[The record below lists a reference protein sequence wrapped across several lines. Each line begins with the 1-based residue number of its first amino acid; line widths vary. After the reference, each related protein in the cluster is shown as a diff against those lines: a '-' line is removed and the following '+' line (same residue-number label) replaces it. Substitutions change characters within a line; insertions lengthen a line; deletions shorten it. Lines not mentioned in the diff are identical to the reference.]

1 MLNSLRFLCFAIFA
15 TVLCAQANA
24 TENITSSTQQLDVIA
39 NDEVTDPLSHTSL
52 NVTALEHERKKIE
65 QYIEEINSQGAL
77 SDEAKQSQINTL
89 RQTDSYY
96 DKLITLHE
104 NEKSFSDSIENLP
117 NQIKKYEKLLGKAN
131 EQYSKEPP
139 SVSDLTEKE
148 ITEELNK
155 LTGRQKQVQE
165 NLNQANSEYVNYQ
178 SLPNKAQDIITQN
191 TNELNALN
199 MKLTET
205 TPLSKYEI
213 QLVRTK
219 IVYFE
224 AENLFLQKQLNY
236 RTQLQDVSNYRIKIL
251 SLENKYLTDYIR
263 SLQTRQNEIISDNLI
278 NESPTANEEL
288 LSIPALKAQLDTNKT
303 LINYIDNRLKDN
315 VRMRQEFLDV
325 ENALASVKQIEKNLN
340 EQLNQLDGS
349 LILSRLLNRQQSEIP
364 SVQISFNLDE
374 FIPNL
379 NIWMYD
385 LRNFRD
391 NIFDIN
397 SYVDNVIKENP
408 TLKDHKTE
416 LESIVRQ
423 RRVLYDQL
431 YQGLSEAQT
440 LAIKLKLNYNEYI
453 DIKNKVSAL
462 INDHLF
468 WLASNMPLGK
478 DFIVSLPTSIKLQLL
493 SIKTTL
499 FSDGFISNADNILLP
514 VVIPL
519 LLLGGFISFIRR
531 YIVRIDNKLA
541 MRLDKATDG
550 YLVTPI
556 ALFNK
561 FILIIPKAVLIIII
575 GSLIIYTALENPTS
589 HYRVMGMLA
598 LHVVVFLFFLEILRI
613 NSLSQRHFGTPP
625 DKVVMQRAFIDKVW
639 FAVIPVLTIA
649 NIREIEPIKISA
661 DIFGFLIVYSSC
673 LYLTYIILKTLK
685 TKFENEDL
693 QFKDWVQSIFAIT
706 VPLSLIIM
714 LSLGYYYTAIKL
726 INRFAYTFYI
736 CMLYVLVS
744 NLIRRE
750 LYVAEIKL
758 LRTSKI
764 KQLLEKNKAEE
775 ESRRNTKNIKGRLP
789 DLSTLSHKTNKIE
802 QLRFELINTKAF
814 KLINIFLLVGT
825 AYLLYL
831 QWSDLAGVLSFLDTI
846 SLWTSKSV
854 VDGKEIVTISLTLA
868 DLTAAI
874 IILIVSV
881 ILNRNLPP
889 LLERLF
895 MLKFSIGHKSTSY
908 TVKIITSYLIT
919 ALGIIFAA
927 SALGI
932 SWDNLQW
939 LVAALSVGLGFG
951 LQEIF
956 ANFVSGLIILFE
968 RQIRVGDIIT
978 LNGLSGTVNRIRIRA
993 TTIISFDNKEVV
1005 IPNREFITSALTN
1018 WSLTNTV
1025 TMLEFMVGV
1034 AYDADVVRAK
1044 QILTQIVKSCRTLA
1058 TDKPPRIY
1066 VKSLDASCVSIMCE
1080 VFVNQIADRK
1090 GTYDYLSTQTLLRFA
1105 KENIEIPFNQLDVKI
1120 KNLDNGETL
1129 KIN

>member
-598 LHVVVFLFFLEILRI
+598 LHVVVFLFFLEILRT

-764 KQLLEKNKAEE
+764 KQLLEKNKTEE

-789 DLSTLSHKTNKIE
+789 DLSTLRHKTNKIE

-825 AYLLYL
+825 ACLLYL

-1034 AYDADVVRAK
+1034 AYDADLVRAK

>member
-789 DLSTLSHKTNKIE
+789 DLSTLNHKTNKIE

-825 AYLLYL
+825 ACLLYL

>member
-96 DKLITLHE
+96 DKLITLYE

-205 TPLSKYEI
+205 KPLSKYEI

-288 LSIPALKAQLDTNKT
+288 LSIPALKAQFDRNKA

-374 FIPNL
+374 LIPNL

-416 LESIVRQ
+416 IESIVRQ

-468 WLASNMPLGK
+468 WLASNLPLGR
-478 DFIVSLPTSIKLQLL
+478 DFIVSLPTTIKLQLL

-598 LHVVVFLFFLEILRI
+598 LHVVVFLFFLEILRT
-613 NSLSQRHFGTPP
+613 NSLSQRHFSTPP

-764 KQLLEKNKAEE
+764 KQLLEKNKTEE
-775 ESRRNTKNIKGRLP
+775 ESRRNSKNIKGRLP
-789 DLSTLSHKTNKIE
+789 DLSTLRHKTNKIE

-825 AYLLYL
+825 ACLLYL

>member
-825 AYLLYL
+825 ACLLYL

>member
-598 LHVVVFLFFLEILRI
+598 LHVVVFLFFLEILRT
-613 NSLSQRHFGTPP
+613 NSLSQRHFSTPP

-764 KQLLEKNKAEE
+764 KQLLEKNKTEE
-775 ESRRNTKNIKGRLP
+775 ESRRNSKNIKGRLP

-825 AYLLYL
+825 ACLLYL

>member
-39 NDEVTDPLSHTSL
+39 NDEVTDPLSRTSL

-205 TPLSKYEI
+205 KPLSKYEI

-288 LSIPALKAQLDTNKT
+288 LSIPALKAQFDRNKA

-374 FIPNL
+374 LIPNL

-416 LESIVRQ
+416 IESIVRQ

-468 WLASNMPLGK
+468 WLASNLPIGR
-478 DFIVSLPTSIKLQLL
+478 DFIVSLPTTIKLQLL

-598 LHVVVFLFFLEILRI
+598 LHVVVFLFFLEILRT
-613 NSLSQRHFGTPP
+613 NSLSQRHFSTPP

-764 KQLLEKNKAEE
+764 KQLLEKNKTEE
-775 ESRRNTKNIKGRLP
+775 ESRRNSKNIKGRLP
-789 DLSTLSHKTNKIE
+789 DLSTLRHKTNKIE

-825 AYLLYL
+825 ACLLYL

>member
-1 MLNSLRFLCFAIFA
+1 MLNSLRFLCFTIFA

-789 DLSTLSHKTNKIE
+789 DLSTLRHKTNKIE

-825 AYLLYL
+825 ACLLYL

>member
-205 TPLSKYEI
+205 KPLSKYEI

-288 LSIPALKAQLDTNKT
+288 LSIPALKAQFDRNKA

-374 FIPNL
+374 LIPNL

-416 LESIVRQ
+416 IESIVRQ

-468 WLASNMPLGK
+468 WLASNLPLGR
-478 DFIVSLPTSIKLQLL
+478 DFIVSLPTTIKLQLL

-598 LHVVVFLFFLEILRI
+598 LHVVVFLFFLEILRT
-613 NSLSQRHFGTPP
+613 NSLSQRHFSTPP

-764 KQLLEKNKAEE
+764 KQLLEKNKTEE
-775 ESRRNTKNIKGRLP
+775 ESRRNSKNIKGRLP
-789 DLSTLSHKTNKIE
+789 DLSTLRHKTNKIE

-825 AYLLYL
+825 ACLLYL

>member
-789 DLSTLSHKTNKIE
+789 DLSTLRHKTNKIE

-825 AYLLYL
+825 ACLLYL